1 VRTLAGVDPMNGG
14 LNGDANNKENGVGAI
29 ETYKKSD
36 HGKSNTSDGFNFWLE
51 YLRKLGW

>member
-1 VRTLAGVDPMNGG
+1 MNGG
-14 LNGDANNKENGVGAI
+14 LNGDGNNEENGVVGAI

-36 HGKSNTSDGFNFWLE
+36 HGKSNTGDGFNFWLE